1 MLSRF
6 RPMRLR
12 PAGLTPALVALFAA
26 VLAAAAASVA
36 AQAQDEPTGTSFI
49 NPFPPGDVYNLVII
63 GDDLADGL
71 VGGAR
76 EVFQRDA
83 RVVVRQTP
91 LPMNGLMRPS
101 YHNLI
106 VQVEEDL
113 KATSPQIAVLMMGSW
128 DRVSVRDAS
137 GRRHRVGSDGWRA
150 EYTARV
156 DRLLKLLRRYNV
168 AVYWAGL
175 PPARRYDFNE
185 DVQMMNNIL
194 RERAYLNGAKY
205 IDIYAAFATETGGY
219 SAYGP
224 DVTGKNRLL
233 RSGDGVYFT
242 WEGNR
247 KLAYF
252 VDREVRRDLAQA
264 QADRAIPLDGSEAEQ
279 AKINP
284 DAVKFQDPKSASG
297 DGKETANAAKARQAQ
312 AADGAAEQKADSSR
326 INLRIVNAEK
336 GTEEVVTVELVRPA
350 IPASVIALVTR
361 RESADR
367 LSQIGEAVLDQIPG
381 GLTVMSTV
389 ALAASPGTPG
399 AARRRLAPSQAPYF
413 RVLFKG
419 ERLPPQPGRAD
430 DTAWPRP
437 EPPPKAAYLNEDPVE
452 TGATAAA
459 EVAQPPAKST
469 KRR

>member
-1 MLSRF
+1 MLF
-6 RPMRLR
+6 RLR
-12 PAGLTPALVALFAA
+12 PVRLAPALVALLAA
-26 VLAAAAASVA
+26 VLAVA
-36 AQAQDEPTGTSFI
+36 APAAAQDEPTGTSFI

-113 KATSPQIAVLMMGSW
+113 KAASPQIAVLMMGSW

-185 DVQMMNNIL
+185 DVQMMNSIL

-205 IDIYAAFATETGGY
+205 IDVYAAFATETGGY

-264 QADRAIPLDGSEAEQ
+264 QADRAIPLDGSEADQ

-284 DAVKFQDPKSASG
+284 EAVKFQDPKSGAAG
-297 DGKETANAAKARQAQ
+297 EGKETTDAAKAGQAQ
-312 AADGAAEQKADSSR
+312 TTDGTAEQKADTSR
-326 INLRIVNAEK
+326 INLRIVSEEK

-419 ERLPPQPGRAD
+419 ERLTPQPGRAD

-437 EPPPKAAYLNEDPVE
+437 EPPPAAAYLNEDPVE
-452 TGATAAA
+452 TGATNAA
-459 EVAQPPAKST
+459 EVAPSPAKST